1 VSRPQVTLKL
11 ATSLDGKIA
20 LANGESEWVTGAKAR
35 AQGRRFRGEHDAIC
49 IGANTALLDNPQLTT
64 REGDLPDPIRV
75 IFDSRVRLSPDSNLA
90 QTAKDVPVVLF
101 CQAGLRISGN
111 GSELAKLGVKILPL
125 PLRAGGLDID
135 AALAGLWRL
144 DVKTLLLEGGGQL
157 AASFVKA
164 GVIDRI
170 QWFRAP
176 IILGGDGRDAIG
188 PLGLETMQSV
198 GRLSRTSVQE
208 IGDDI
213 WETYE

>member
-1 VSRPQVTLKL
+1 MSRPQVTLKL

-20 LANGESEWVTGAKAR
+20 LSNGQSEWVTGEKAR
-35 AQGRRFRGEHDAIC
+35 AQGRLFRGAHDAIC
-49 IGANTALLDNPQLTT
+49 IGANTAALDNPQLTT
-64 REGDLPDPIRV
+64 REGDLPNPMRV

-101 CQAGLRISGN
+101 CETGQDTGEDAKA
-111 GSELAKLGVKILPL
+111 LAALGVQIIALPKSES
-125 PLRAGGLDID
+125 GLDIE
-135 AALAGLWRL
+135 AALSGLWRL
-144 DVKTLLLEGGGQL
+144 GVETLLLEGGGLL

-170 QWFRAP
+170 EWFRAP

-188 PLGLETMQSV
+188 PLGLDSMQSV
-198 GRLSRTSVQE
+198 SRLSRVSIQE

-213 WETYE
+213 WETYA